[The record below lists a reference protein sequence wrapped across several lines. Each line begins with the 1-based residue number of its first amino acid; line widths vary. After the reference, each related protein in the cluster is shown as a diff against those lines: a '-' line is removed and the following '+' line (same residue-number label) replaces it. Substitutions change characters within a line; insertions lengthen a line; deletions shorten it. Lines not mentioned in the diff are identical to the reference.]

1 MKIKYKNNLHIFII
15 ILFCVYCLLPT
26 RFDID
31 NTYGYL
37 LLIPIIHSMITL
49 VLKPKIGNKYNIIF
63 IFIGLITILP
73 MSSTLESTQFFRK
86 ALFVIIG
93 GIVYLIV
100 NEFVD

>member
-1 MKIKYKNNLHIFII
+1 MF
-15 ILFCVYCLLPT
+15 
-26 RFDID
+26 
-31 NTYGYL
+31 
-37 LLIPIIHSMITL
+37 
-49 VLKPKIGNKYNIIF
+49 LKPKIGNKYNIIF